1 MTREIVLA
9 GVWMLGCA
17 GAFGADPAPAAVDWK
32 AMLPAVQRAVREQFP
47 KEAANA
53 HYAPAITL
61 AADLAGTGGSEALV
75 NLGSGGYSDDMT
87 VMRLEGNT
95 PVAARFRGR
104 DGRISPMV
112 FMAGLSDDKGEVVE
126 LVAKDHAVFS
136 GHWTVNGPKLKE
148 CRGEAYQWDA
158 TAKNFG
164 FDKKLSKTMTREF
177 CLKVE
182 AKLQH

>member
-9 GVWMLGCA
+9 GIWMLGCA

-32 AMLPAVQRAVREQFP
+32 AMLPAVQRAVRQQFP

-53 HYAPAITL
+53 HYAPSITRT
-61 AADLAGTGGSEALV
+61 ADLTGTGGSEALV
-75 NLGSGGYSDDMT
+75 NLGSGGYTDDMT
-87 VMRLEGNT
+87 VMRLEGGT

-104 DGRISPMV
+104 DDKISPMV
-112 FMAGLSDDKGEVVE
+112 FMGEVVE
-126 LVAKDHAVFS
+126 LVQKDHAVFS

-158 TAKNFG
+158 KAKDFG

-182 AKLQH
+182 AKLPH